1 MKINK
6 GISVLLA
13 SVLMGGMLVGCSSE
27 FDSTEYLDEQGK
39 QLIKKY
45 EDREKY
51 NYIKVESLEPFTSE
65 DMYKDK
71 YIMITG
77 KVTDIDEE
85 GEACYRLGFDFEEN
99 HTTEFIEVFV
109 LKNSID
115 VKFKEGDTITVYGR
129 CNGIKTKRYGDKSFD
144 YWHIFANFLEL
155 GETTN
160 KDINTKDKAIKET
173 TDNKDVA
180 TESQPQKKITVNVSE
195 QVTDKRD
202 GTPKEDNNKSTQKDT
217 NQKETKSTKEATQ
230 KKSNENT
237 TKEDKKEE
245 PKQKGYY
252 TTCSN
257 GHKVW
262 TVNGDYDCQQCY
274 DDYMN
279 QEDDETDECSI
290 CGSHVGVKQMC
301 KCDGTIHHRSCH
313 IDAYKCPSCGRTGLN
328 NDPDIYG
335 CPYCG
340 YPNEE
345 HQESSDVEEYND
357 EVDIPNDTN
366 EGINY

>member
-13 SVLMGGMLVGCSSE
+13 SMLMGGMLVGCSNNSNS
-27 FDSTEYLDEQGK
+27 DTTKASTKTVKEVTKDDTE
-39 QLIKKY
+39 
-45 EDREKY
+45 
-51 NYIKVESLEPFTSE
+51 VE
-65 DMYKDK
+65 
-71 YIMITG
+71 
-77 KVTDIDEE
+77 V
-85 GEACYRLGFDFEEN
+85 
-99 HTTEFIEVFV
+99 
-109 LKNSID
+109 
-115 VKFKEGDTITVYGR
+115 
-129 CNGIKTKRYGDKSFD
+129 
-144 YWHIFANFLEL
+144 
-155 GETTN
+155 
-160 KDINTKDKAIKET
+160 TKDKEEKKAP
-173 TDNKDVA
+173 
-180 TESQPQKKITVNVSE
+180 SQ
-195 QVTDKRD
+195 
-202 GTPKEDNNKSTQKDT
+202 DNNKSNEKQVNTKKDNDNVTVKKDT

-290 CGSHVGVKQMC
+290 CGGHVGVKQMC
-301 KCDGTIHHRSCH
+301 ECDGTIHHRSCH
-313 IDAYKCPSCGRTGLN
+313 VDAYTCPSCRRSGLN
-328 NDPDIYG
+328 NDPDVYG

-357 EVDIPNDTN
+357 EVDTIDDTD
-366 EGINY
+366 EDINY